1 MLYNS
6 TMKGKLIFVG
16 LNPSRVPISR
26 SKGSSYKRFH
36 SWLDYLGLDYVSFT
50 NLSSDP
56 NWDFKY
62 KSFDH
67 ESIRELLDGYTKIVA
82 WGSKVSDYLTRLNN
96 YEHYILPHPSGLNR
110 LLNNPMYVESKLEGC
125 KRYLEE

>member
-16 LNPSRVPISR
+16 LNPSRVPISK

-36 SWLDYLGLDYVSFT
+36 TWLDYLELDYVSFT

-62 KSFDH
+62 KSFDA
-67 ESIRELLDGYTKIVA
+67 EGTTSNFKTDEYFLDDPILK
-82 WGSKVSDYLTRLNN
+82 KLKLNKN
-96 YEHYILPHPSGLNR
+96 IF
-110 LLNNPMYVESKLEGC
+110 
-125 KRYLEE
+125 